1 MRRKDLR
8 LYNERIEN
16 LDRNWA
22 VESIDEILIFHAF
35 IVEYFNCI

>member
-22 VESIDEILIFHAF
+22 VESIDEILNISRVHCRIF
-35 IVEYFNCI
+35 